1 MMHASNLIWF
11 IQIGIYRR
19 LTFKLPFSFKYCQEE
34 MEGGRSVVVKHSCQD
49 RKARFLYRRHP
60 APYSPSCHKWPTG
73 CHRMVSLKREEEKD
87 KLPESL
93 AAFAKAMFLW
103 RKEFTEL
110 LPSRS
115 SPSLCW
121 CMGYS
126 STGTGPRICIGWI
139 SEFYALP
146 ISPAC
151 QGPSE
156 WQHNTLH
163 WTVHSH
169 FQGRSI
175 I

>member
-1 MMHASNLIWF
+1 
-11 IQIGIYRR
+11 
-19 LTFKLPFSFKYCQEE
+19 
-34 MEGGRSVVVKHSCQD
+34 MEGGGSVVVKHSCQD
-49 RKARFLYRRHP
+49 RKVRFLFRRYQ
-60 APYSPSCHKWPTG
+60 APYNPSCHKWPIG
-73 CHRMVSLKREEEKD
+73 CLEWFHWKSGEEEKD
-87 KLPESL
+87 KLPESS
-93 AAFAKAMFLW
+93 AAFVKAMFLW

-126 STGTGPRICIGWI
+126 STGAGPCICICWI
-139 SEFYALP
+139 SEFYVLP

-151 QGPSE
+151 QDPSE

-163 WTVHSH
+163 WTACSH
-169 FQGRSI
+169 FRGRSI